1 MPRLID
7 VDALNEFLKGS
18 FQTENIRSGDN
29 DGYFFQKGWNDAI
42 KFILTSVEK
51 KLTIEDFE
59 PVRHG
64 EWDSKYDEHDGFYH
78 HFCTECKNL
87 AIFTYDEQDD
97 YDEGMDGEWYLL
109 GKNIVGIKENLT
121 DYCPNC
127 GSKMYKEE

>member
-64 EWDSKYDEHDGFYH
+64 RWIIEMDDLGWLKYTCPNCGYVKRTDIHVS
-78 HFCTECKNL
+78 
-87 AIFTYDEQDD
+87 
-97 YDEGMDGEWYLL
+97 L
-109 GKNIVGIKENLT
+109 GWN
-121 DYCPNC
+121 YCPNC
-127 GSKMYKEE
+127 GTKMDLEG

>member
-7 VDALNEFLKGS
+7 ADALNEFLKGS
-18 FQTENIRSGDN
+18 FQTENICSGDN

-64 EWDSKYDEHDGFYH
+64 RWIEHDDGVFTCSECGNAESIESYFYRY
-78 HFCTECKNL
+78 CGAK
-87 AIFTYDEQDD
+87 
-97 YDEGMDGEWYLL
+97 MD
-109 GKNIVGIKENLT
+109 
-121 DYCPNC
+121 
-127 GSKMYKEE
+127 KEE